1 MRCFSQTKFLS
12 FNISSQVV
20 SDAGIGLFLV
30 IQTQGD
36 TFVTELNNSLT
47 KSSVLNTTLYMYNK
61 GRHIYCAWMNFN
73 DYFIRYSSY
82 MAALTN
88 TTDPEQSWRVEQ
100 VSNSIYWNFVLHC
113 NSILYNPDF
122 CWNSRNIIR
131 DQRNEVSAKQNL
143 ISVDNCWIS
152 GPSIVSHWKLTMRKT
167 LQNSIWSQANSNPKV
182 VLWIVANSLISDIK
196 QL

>member
-1 MRCFSQTKFLS
+1 MQALDCSWSYRHKETLS
-12 FNISSQVV
+12 WQSSTIHWQNL
-20 SDAGIGLFLV
+20 AFW
-30 IQTQGD
+30 
-36 TFVTELNNSLT
+36 
-47 KSSVLNTTLYMYNK
+47 TLLCT

-143 ISVDNCWIS
+143 ISVDHCWIS

-182 VLWIVANSLISDIK
+182 VLWIVVNSLSSDIK